1 VRRILC
7 SFALLSFAVTLQASV
22 PAITNSSR
30 FGRTADIQPPSQSTL
45 SHDRPVLTLTATP
58 ADVSFYE
65 EFYPEESLQQEQ
77 PPKPGMLH
85 RFTSLIKKAVGWI

>member
-1 VRRILC
+1 MRRILC
-7 SFALLSFAVTLQASV
+7 SFVLLSFAVSLQASV
-22 PAITNSSR
+22 PALTNASR
-30 FGRTADIQPPSQSTL
+30 LDRSAEIQPPSL
-45 SHDRPVLTLTATP
+45 PVFSHGRPVLALTATP

-65 EFYPEESLQQEQ
+65 EFYPEDSLQREQ

>member
-7 SFALLSFAVTLQASV
+7 SFVLLSFAVTLQASV
-22 PAITNSSR
+22 PALTSASR
-30 FGRTADIQPPSQSTL
+30 FDRTAGIQPPSQPVFSQG
-45 SHDRPVLTLTATP
+45 RPVLTLTAAP

-65 EFYPEESLQQEQ
+65 EFYPENSLQREQ